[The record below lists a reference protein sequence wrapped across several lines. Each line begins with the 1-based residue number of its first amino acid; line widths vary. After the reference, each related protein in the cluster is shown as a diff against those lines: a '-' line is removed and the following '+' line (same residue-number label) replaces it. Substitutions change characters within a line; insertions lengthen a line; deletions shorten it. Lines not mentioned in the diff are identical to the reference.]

1 MSGMP
6 DPERN
11 TQRATA
17 LFALLL
23 LVGAVVMIA
32 DGLRQPAGG
41 TGLGPGAA
49 PVAIG
54 ALLGLV
60 GAGLLVQARAALRP
74 GMRGEA
80 APDEAPDPG
89 SGAEMSRISTQ
100 SQDASHISTQSKAGW
115 WRVGALVAAL
125 LAFAVL
131 LPVVGYV
138 VSSAGLFA
146 AAALLLGAPR
156 SWNVLAYG
164 WTVAAIAF
172 LVFDRLIGLSLP
184 VGPWGF

>member
-1 MSGMP
+1 MP
-6 DPERN
+6 ESERT

-32 DGLRQPAGG
+32 DGARRPAGG
-41 TGLGPGAA
+41 PGLGPGAA

-60 GAGLLVQARAALRP
+60 GAGLLVQARAALRFRSP
-74 GMRGEA
+74 EKPEPEPDSQSGDGM
-80 APDEAPDPG
+80 
-89 SGAEMSRISTQ
+89 SQISTQ
-100 SQDASHISTQSKAGW
+100 SSSAWKSAAGGW
-115 WRVGALVAAL
+115 WRVGALVAVL

-131 LPVVGYV
+131 LPIVGYV

-164 WTVAAIAF
+164 WAVAAIAF

>member
-1 MSGMP
+1 MSGVP
-6 DPERN
+6 DSERT

-23 LVGAVVMIA
+23 LAGAVVMII
-32 DGLRQPAGG
+32 DGARQPAGG
-41 TGLGPGAA
+41 PGLGPGAT

-60 GAGLLVQARAALRP
+60 GVGLLVQARAALRFGSP
-74 GMRGEA
+74 GKPEPE
-80 APDEAPDPG
+80 PDAQ
-89 SGAEMSRISTQ
+89 SGDGMLQISTQ
-100 SQDASHISTQSKAGW
+100 SCSAWKFAAGGW
-115 WRVGALVAAL
+115 WRVGALVAVL
-125 LAFAVL
+125 LSFAVL

-164 WTVAAIAF
+164 WAVAAIAF